1 MTLILVYPFLMLNLV
16 AFRLVSNTER
26 IPHVAVRLLLSL
38 MCDFDLAHFRAISLP
53 RLVEL
58 YGFNEE
64 MQARRMKLLLEL
76 GLLETGITVPDEYQG
91 RMVEV
96 PTYRIPDRLL
106 LTKEDLAFWDRE
118 IRAQRDRE
126 ALQPAAE

>member
-1 MTLILVYPFLMLNLV
+1 MLNLV
-16 AFRLVSNTER
+16 AFRLLSNTER

-76 GLLETGITVPDEYQG
+76 GLLETGITVPDVIND
-91 RMVEV
+91 RIVEV

-126 ALQPAAE
+126 ELQPAAE

>member
-1 MTLILVYPFLMLNLV
+1 MLNLV
-16 AFRLVSNTER
+16 AFRLLSNTER

-58 YGFNEE
+58 YGLNEE
-64 MQARRMKLLLEL
+64 MQARRMKLLLDL
-76 GLLETGITVPDEYQG
+76 GLLETGMTVPDVIND
-91 RMVEV
+91 RIVEV